1 MASNPNSP
9 PSDIPGVPD
18 AVARVRTYHQR
29 TKHLPG
35 QFAPGPGY
43 LDWANQPRGYTID
56 PKSDATRVIEVTRT
70 RGRR

>member
-9 PSDIPGVPD
+9 PSDVPGVPD

-35 QFAPGPGY
+35 RLATIILPTAALPVCVSEKSG
-43 LDWANQPRGYTID
+43 QP
-56 PKSDATRVIEVTRT
+56 
-70 RGRR
+70 